1 MSHLIFALQIAPDA
15 IVGRMDDRLSRA
27 RDVLEQRGVL
37 EIMTKVISA
46 VYARNATRYDPV
58 LGDDQ
63 TTFGITTSRNI
74 ANLTVHQLQGQPG
87 VRARMIDTAL
97 EVLCDGYILR
107 QYKLAGTTRDVS
119 VNAISWDDSEA
130 KLDGAIENSSRQ
142 LTLDADL
149 DAGVAAFG
157 EIVPPMRHLRLVH
170 AGDLETGECV
180 VYLGI
185 PRDDRDGGSPWFD
198 VALVHGEPGELAVS
212 GGAAEQP
219 ALIPLPDPVPLGP
232 SYDALPLP
240 NVAVG
245 RRELLREAGRPDAA
259 T

>member
-1 MSHLIFALQIAPDA
+1 MSYLILAHENVPDA
-15 IVGRMDDRLSRA
+15 IVGRMDDRLGRA
-27 RDVLEQRGVL
+27 REVLERRGV
-37 EIMTKVISA
+37 IAVMTKIVSA
-46 VYARNATRYDPV
+46 VYARNAAQYDPV

-74 ANLTVHQLQGQPG
+74 ANLTAAQLRDRPG
-87 VRARMIDTAL
+87 VRARMVETAL
-97 EVLCDGYILR
+97 EVLCDGYVLR

-119 VNAISWDDSEA
+119 VNSISWDDSDA

-149 DAGVAAFG
+149 DAGMAAFDG
-157 EIVPPMRHLRLVH
+157 IVPPMRHLRLVH
-170 AGDLETGECV
+170 AGDLDTGKCV
-180 VYLGI
+180 IYLGI

-198 VALVHGEPGELAVS
+198 VALIHGEPGSA
-212 GGAAEQP
+212 GRADDGAA
-219 ALIPLPDPVPLGP
+219 ALPDRGP

-240 NVAVG
+240 DVEVG
-245 RRELLREAGRPDAA
+245 RREPLREAGGPDVA

>member
-1 MSHLIFALQIAPDA
+1 
-15 IVGRMDDRLSRA
+15 MDERLGRA
-27 RDVLEQRGVL
+27 RDALERRGIL
-37 EIMTKVISA
+37 ADMTKIISA
-46 VYARNATRYDPV
+46 VYATNATRYDPV

-74 ANLTVHQLQGQPG
+74 ANLAVQQLQSRPG

-97 EVLCDGYILR
+97 EILCDGYILR

-119 VNAISWDDSEA
+119 VSSISWDDSEA

-149 DAGVAAFG
+149 DAGVAVFG
-157 EIVPPMRHLRLVH
+157 GIVPPMRHLRLVH

-180 VYLGI
+180 IYLGI

-198 VALVHGEPGELAVS
+198 VTLVHGEPGEQAASGVGLA
-212 GGAAEQP
+212 EPP
-219 ALIPLPDPVPLGP
+219 AL
-232 SYDALPLP
+232 LPLP
-240 NVAVG
+240 VTWPRAHG
-245 RRELLREAGRPDAA
+245 RGAA
-259 T
+259 